1 MVDQENIDK
10 VKKHFLLAIDE
21 LKKHQLEYPEHKQEA
36 QMLANVFEKGK
47 ERFEN
52 YAPDQLEKNQL
63 IGMSVGLARSIYEYS
78 FSESDHYT
86 ISGAVDKLCRSIRE
100 LSKTIEK

>member
-36 QMLANVFEKGK
+36 QMLANVFEEEKGK
-47 ERFEN
+47 KDTHLFAYDISRFE
-52 YAPDQLEKNQL
+52 
-63 IGMSVGLARSIYEYS
+63 
-78 FSESDHYT
+78 
-86 ISGAVDKLCRSIRE
+86 
-100 LSKTIEK
+100 